1 MVIGVSWIGCNLG
14 SINRIEMTEPKLRKT
29 HHSDL
34 DRLFDLQADDE
45 AGYMAA
51 FVSSTWKDRDAYF
64 AKWDGFLTDPNVNS
78 WTILVDGN
86 IIGSIGTYVMD
97 GETQIG
103 YGIGREYWGLGYA
116 SRALTSFLEQ
126 VDTRPLYGRAA
137 SDNIRSIK
145 MLEKAGFKRTGT
157 ERAFALARNAEIEE
171 VLFRLDK

>member
-1 MVIGVSWIGCNLG
+1 MKKL
-14 SINRIEMTEPKLRKT
+14 ELRKT
-29 HHSDL
+29 QHSDL

-64 AKWDGFLTDPNVNS
+64 AKWEGFLADPDVNS
-78 WTILVDGN
+78 WTILVDGT
-86 IIGSIGTYVMD
+86 ITGSIGTYVMD

-116 SRALTSFLEQ
+116 SRALALFLKQ
-126 VDTRPLYGRAA
+126 VETKPLHGRAA

-145 MLEKAGFKRTGT
+145 MLEKAGFKKTGT
-157 ERAFALARNAEIEE
+157 DRGFALARNKEIDE
-171 VLFRLDK
+171 VLFRLDN